1 MKHSTCILCIC
12 FVNSVIK
19 KIQFAG
25 ILLCKVGA
33 GLGSVTLHNVGNVMI
48 VLK

>member
-1 MKHSTCILCIC
+1 MYTLYLPYK
-12 FVNSVIK
+12 FFDK
-19 KIQFAG
+19 KNQFAG

-33 GLGSVTLHNVGNVMI
+33 GLGSVILHNIGTIMI